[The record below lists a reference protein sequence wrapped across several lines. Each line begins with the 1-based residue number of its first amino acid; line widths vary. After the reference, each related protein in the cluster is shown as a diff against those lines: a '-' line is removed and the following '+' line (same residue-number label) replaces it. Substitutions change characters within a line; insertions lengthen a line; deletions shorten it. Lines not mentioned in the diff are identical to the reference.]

1 MPLDE
6 LDPSRSAL
14 VLVDLQ
20 RGVVG
25 RSVGPHSADDVVA
38 SSVRLAQAFRD
49 AGALVVL
56 VRVSF
61 AADFAD
67 ALHGATDEPSGVCER
82 PEGWDQVVDEVAALG
97 DVVVT
102 KRQWGA
108 FHGTDLD
115 VQLRRRGLDTVV
127 LGGIA
132 TNMGVESTARA
143 AHEHGYHVVL
153 VEDAMSG
160 LSAEDHAFAIERIF
174 PRLGR
179 VTATDEAIAAL
190 GGG

>member
-1 MPLDE
+1 M
-6 LDPSRSAL
+6 A
-14 VLVDLQ
+14 
-20 RGVVG
+20 
-25 RSVGPHSADDVVA
+25 PHSSDDVVA
-38 SSVRLAQAFRD
+38 ACTRLAQAFRD
-49 AGALVVL
+49 AGGLVVL
-56 VRVSF
+56 VRASF

-67 ALHGATDEPSGVCER
+67 ALHGATDAPAAGER
-82 PEGWDQVVDEVAALG
+82 PEGWDQIVDEVAALG
-97 DVVVT
+97 HVVVT

-160 LSAEDHAFAIERIF
+160 LSADDHAFAIERIF

-179 VTATDEAIAAL
+179 VTSVEEAVGAL